1 MLLELVFRIIAL
13 SYLRNSRSI
22 YLKYFPSAISPI
34 IPTQE
39 PDIRKTLCYLKGF
52 WNCYFSTSFLF
63 DIEQSLYVCA
73 KGPSYR
79 FHQNCGYSF
88 LYILV
93 SSFSGRLNPCFPFFP
108 IPYVILLGLYLIFL
122 QFLLSNSDLINSNKI
137 NVSTGRL

>member
-1 MLLELVFRIIAL
+1 MLLKLVFRIMAL
-13 SYLRNSRSI
+13 SYLKNRRSI
-22 YLKYFPSAISPI
+22 YLKYFTSAVSPI

-39 PDIRKTLCYLKGF
+39 SDIRKTLCYLKGF

-63 DIEQSLYVCA
+63 DIAQSLYVCA

-93 SSFSGRLNPCFPFFP
+93 SSFSGRLSPYFPLFP
-108 IPYVILLGLYLIFL
+108 IPYVILLDLYLIFL
-122 QFLLSNSDLINSNKI
+122 
-137 NVSTGRL
+137 